1 MAIEIKMPKLGL
13 SMVTGKI
20 GKWLRQE
27 GKPVQKGDALLE
39 IMTDKI
45 TNVIEAPADGILLK
59 IAAVEGE
66 ELPIGAVLGVI
77 GAAGETVASVASH
90 AASPGESISKPEIV
104 LPVSHADDAALSG
117 EKLKVSPLAR
127 KLASEHGID
136 LARLMGSGPSGRIV
150 KEDIDKAIAD
160 AQALSATSA
169 KKPLKPAEVTSGQP
183 PFTLTPYSGMRK
195 VIGDNL
201 AHSWA
206 VAPKVDY
213 HVSVD
218 VTALLALLKSIN
230 QGREDKIS
238 ITDLLVKIAARA
250 LKLRPNINIALDG
263 DQIRHYQ
270 EPHIGVAVA
279 LDNGL
284 MVPVIRDADA
294 KTLSVVS
301 QERKVLARR
310 ARDGQL
316 SMEEMQGGT
325 FTLTNVGAY
334 NSVDWFTPIINQPES
349 AILGIGRT
357 VETPVVIDGQI
368 AIRSMMGISFSFDH
382 RLIDGAPAAEFL
394 GVLIQNIENPCLALI

>member
-20 GKWLRQE
+20 GKWLIQE
-27 GKPVQKGDALLE
+27 GKTVQKGDALLE

-59 IAAVEGE
+59 SAAAEGD

-77 GAAGETVASVASH
+77 GAAGETVAGIAAH
-90 AASPGESISKPEIV
+90 AAIPVETISKPATV
-104 LPVSHADDAALSG
+104 LPVSHADGAAVSG
-117 EKLKVSPLAR
+117 EKQKVSPLAR
-127 KLASEHGID
+127 KLANEHGID
-136 LARLMGSGPSGRIV
+136 LSRLMGSGPSGRIV

-160 AQALSATSA
+160 AQPLSATPT
-169 KKPLKPAEVTSGQP
+169 KKPTETATGQP
-183 PFTLTPYSGMRK
+183 PFTLTPYFGMRK

-218 VTALLALLKSIN
+218 VAALVALRTSIN
-230 QGREDKIS
+230 KELKDKIH
-238 ITDLLVKIAARA
+238 ITDMLVKIAARA
-250 LKLRPNINIALDG
+250 LKMRPNINIALDG
-263 DQIRHYQ
+263 DYIRHYR

-284 MVPVIRDADA
+284 VVPVVKNADT
-294 KTLSVVS
+294 KTLSS
-301 QERKVLARR
+301 ISSEIKHLARR
-310 ARDGQL
+310 AREGQL
-316 SMEEMQGGT
+316 SVEEMQGGT
-325 FTLTNVGAY
+325 FTVTNVGAY

-357 VETPVVIDGQI
+357 VESPVVVDGQI
-368 AIRSMMGISFSFDH
+368 TIRPMMGISLSFDH
-382 RLIDGAPAAEFL
+382 RVIDGTPAAEFL
-394 GVLIQNIENPCLALI
+394 GVLLKLIEEPYLALI

>member
-20 GKWLRQE
+20 GKWLIQE
-27 GKPVQKGDALLE
+27 GKSVQKGDALLE

-45 TNVIEAPADGILLK
+45 TNVIEAPANGILLK
-59 IAAVEGE
+59 IAAAEGD

-77 GAAGETVASVASH
+77 GASGETVASFASH
-90 AASPGESISKPEIV
+90 AASPGEPISKPEIV
-104 LPVSHADDAALSG
+104 LPVSHTDDAALSG
-117 EKLKVSPLAR
+117 DKQKVSPLAR

-160 AQALSATSA
+160 AQALSATPA
-169 KKPLKPAEVTSGQP
+169 KKPADVTAGQP
-183 PFTLTPYSGMRK
+183 QFTLTPYSGMRK

-218 VTALLALLKSIN
+218 ITVLLALLTSIN

-238 ITDLLVKIAARA
+238 ITDMLVKIAARA
-250 LKLRPNINIALDG
+250 LKRQPNINIALDG

-294 KTLSVVS
+294 KTLSAVS